1 MSFKNKNRI
10 NKTEERATAQSPFQK
25 LLDKHTILSLIGLSS
40 IIVLLIEM
48 LSRRSITQ
56 GFYFIIENPVMFLF
70 NILIV
75 LFTLTISMLFP
86 KRNFTLVLFTVIWL
100 GLGIANFII
109 LGYRSTP
116 LTAMDFYLL
125 KSVFSIISVYLDT
138 VKMVLISVVLLSV
151 VAVMLFMFRKFK
163 KYKIQF
169 RLPLLIIGVTSV
181 SMIFLSTFALK
192 VSALSEDFDN
202 LPDAYEDYGFAYCFS
217 NSVIERGI
225 SKPDNYSKEEI
236 DRILQNIKNAS
247 KDTLVDENGI
257 TTQEDEQAEIKPNII
272 MIQLESFFD
281 VNNLLDYSFS
291 ENPVPNFTNLKE
303 NYSHGYLTVP
313 AYGAGT
319 VNTEFEIISSM
330 SLNFFGTG
338 EYPYRT
344 ILQSTTSESICYDLA
359 ARGYRSSILHNN
371 TGTFYRRNAV
381 LPMLGFNNFASLEY
395 MNERESNPTGWTK
408 DKVLEGEIFK
418 ALEADEARDFIYTI
432 TVQSHG
438 IYQHTPIKENIIRAY
453 EDLDKRL
460 KLGIPKENSEE
471 YLESEDAVVSESHL
485 NEIQYYVNQLNE
497 TDKFVGSLVDKLST
511 YDEPTVLVLYG
522 DHLPPLSFE
531 EEDVINANKF
541 QTEYVIWSN
550 FPMEKQQKD
559 LNAYQLSPYVMEM
572 IGYEDGILTQFHQ
585 RLSNSP
591 TYEEDLKM
599 LQYDMLYG
607 DKYVFDGVNPY
618 EPTQMKMG
626 ILDVK
631 INQVSE
637 EQDVLII
644 SGENFTPSSVV
655 YFGEDAKNTTY
666 VDENTLTIPI
676 EDITDVSITVAQTTD
691 GGTVLSQSEPYQPTV
706 ITPLKNYLSYME

>member
-1 MSFKNKNRI
+1 MSFKNKNKI

-56 GFYFIIENPVMFLF
+56 GFYFIVENPVMFLF

-163 KYKIQF
+163 KYKIQL
-169 RLPLLIIGVTSV
+169 RLPLLIIGVTTV

-225 SKPDNYSKEEI
+225 SKPDNYSEEEI

-247 KDTLVDENGI
+247 KDASTVGN
-257 TTQEDEQAEIKPNII
+257 QSVKPNII
-272 MIQLESFFD
+272 MIQLESIFD

-381 LPMLGFNNFASLEY
+381 LPMLGFNNFVSLEY
-395 MNERESNPTGWTK
+395 MDNRENNPTGWTK
-408 DKVLEGEIFK
+408 DEVLSDEIFK

-438 IYQHTPIKENIIRAY
+438 KYQSTELEENTIKAFEDPNKRLELGIQKENA
-453 EDLDKRL
+453 
-460 KLGIPKENSEE
+460 GE
-471 YLESEDAVVSESHL
+471 YLESADTSVSEAHL
-485 NEIQYYVNQLNE
+485 NEIEYYVNQLNE
-497 TDKFVGSLVDKLST
+497 TDKFVGDLVAKLST

-550 FPMEKQQKD
+550 FPLEKKQKD

-607 DKYVFDGVNPY
+607 DKFVYDGVNPY

-631 INQVSE
+631 VNQVSE
-637 EQDVLII
+637 AQDALII

-655 YFGEDAKNTTY
+655 YFGEDAKDTTY

-676 EDITDVSITVAQTTD
+676 EDITDVSITVAQATD

-706 ITPLKNYLSYME
+706 ITPLQNYLSYME

>member
-1 MSFKNKNRI
+1 MSFKNKNKM

-56 GFYFIIENPVMFLF
+56 GFYFIVENPVMFLF

-169 RLPLLIIGVTSV
+169 RLPLLIIGVTTV

-225 SKPDNYSKEEI
+225 SKPDNYSEEEI

-247 KDTLVDENGI
+247 KDTSTVDN
-257 TTQEDEQAEIKPNII
+257 QSVKPNII

-381 LPMLGFNNFASLEY
+381 LPMLGFNNFVSLEY
-395 MNERESNPTGWTK
+395 MDNRENNPTGWTK
-408 DKVLEGEIFK
+408 DEVLSDEIFK

-438 IYQHTPIKENIIRAY
+438 KYQSTELEENTIKAF
-453 EDLDKRL
+453 EDPNKRL
-460 KLGIPKENSEE
+460 KLGIQKEN
-471 YLESEDAVVSESHL
+471 
-485 NEIQYYVNQLNE
+485 
-497 TDKFVGSLVDKLST
+497 VG
-511 YDEPTVLVLYG
+511 E
-522 DHLPPLSFE
+522 
-531 EEDVINANKF
+531 
-541 QTEYVIWSN
+541 
-550 FPMEKQQKD
+550 
-559 LNAYQLSPYVMEM
+559 
-572 IGYEDGILTQFHQ
+572 
-585 RLSNSP
+585 
-591 TYEEDLKM
+591 
-599 LQYDMLYG
+599 
-607 DKYVFDGVNPY
+607 
-618 EPTQMKMG
+618 
-626 ILDVK
+626 
-631 INQVSE
+631 
-637 EQDVLII
+637 
-644 SGENFTPSSVV
+644 
-655 YFGEDAKNTTY
+655 
-666 VDENTLTIPI
+666 
-676 EDITDVSITVAQTTD
+676 
-691 GGTVLSQSEPYQPTV
+691 
-706 ITPLKNYLSYME
+706 

>member
-1 MSFKNKNRI
+1 MSFKNKNKI

-56 GFYFIIENPVMFLF
+56 GFYFIVENPVMFLF

-163 KYKIQF
+163 KYKIQL
-169 RLPLLIIGVTSV
+169 RLPLLIIGVTTV

-225 SKPDNYSKEEI
+225 SKPDNYSEEEI

-247 KDTLVDENGI
+247 KDASTVGN
-257 TTQEDEQAEIKPNII
+257 QSVKPNII

-381 LPMLGFNNFASLEY
+381 LPMLGFNNFVSLEY
-395 MNERESNPTGWTK
+395 MDNRENNPTGWTK
-408 DKVLEGEIFK
+408 DEVLSDEIFK

-438 IYQHTPIKENIIRAY
+438 KYQSTELEENTIKAFEDPNKRLELGIQKENA
-453 EDLDKRL
+453 
-460 KLGIPKENSEE
+460 GE
-471 YLESEDAVVSESHL
+471 YLESADTSVSEAHL
-485 NEIQYYVNQLNE
+485 NEIEYYVNQLNE
-497 TDKFVGSLVDKLST
+497 TDKFVGDLVAKLST

-550 FPMEKQQKD
+550 FPLEKKQKD

-607 DKYVFDGVNPY
+607 DKFVYDGVNPY

-631 INQVSE
+631 VNQVSE
-637 EQDVLII
+637 AQDALII

-655 YFGEDAKNTTY
+655 YFGEDAKDTTY

-676 EDITDVSITVAQTTD
+676 EDITDVSITVAQATD

-706 ITPLKNYLSYME
+706 ITPLQNYLSYME